1 MTWGI
6 PLKMAARKLR
16 KTVTFISALL
26 AWIQNNP
33 SSTHKLIWEAQGES
47 VCEQV
52 QRALPA
58 SQQEEPLLAL
68 TRLKTL
74 LKEPGAAAMRRRA
87 SWSIGVPPFLSYP
100 PTRGSRAP
108 KGTPWAAPRFWS
120 TSSWYCQKTSG
131 GCLICYEQMD
141 WAKALGEYPTA
152 ASHSGLEGRELLQA
166 MATLAV
172 NLPGNQ

>member
-74 LKEPGAAAMRRRA
+74 LKEPGAAGMRRRA
-87 SWSIGVPPFLSYP
+87 SRSIGVPPFLFPTCLHSLKLVLPRPGASAPVAQRP
-100 PTRGSRAP
+100 PTVFRSPAPGTRCGCGILLRLGYVFLYLLVRRFRLAFALCHGRGHAH
-108 KGTPWAAPRFWS
+108 AF
-120 TSSWYCQKTSG
+120 
-131 GCLICYEQMD
+131 L
-141 WAKALGEYPTA
+141 
-152 ASHSGLEGRELLQA
+152 HSLYR
-166 MATLAV
+166 
-172 NLPGNQ
+172 